1 MLAFGMTLEDLRA
14 GVSRIRNPVIAR
26 VFRELGLMEKWG
38 SGYKRMAEDCV
49 VGGYPLPEWVELGP
63 ALRIV
68 FRPHSEVEAADPADQ
83 GHGNVTPNVTLNV
96 TPNVTPNVTLNERQ
110 VWFLA
115 ALHGEEGPRVKDLV
129 ERFGVTLRTAR
140 RDVAG
145 LKDQGLVEFA
155 GGSRKG
161 RYRPP
166 VSPGSS

>member
-1 MLAFGMTLEDLRA
+1 NPGLLAFGMTLEDLRA

-38 SGYKRMAEDCV
+38 SGYKRIAEDCV
-49 VGGYPLPEWVELGP
+49 AGGYLLPEWVELGP

-68 FRPHSEVEAADPADQ
+68 FRPHPDIEAADQ
-83 GHGNVTPNVTLNV
+83 GHGDVTPNVTLDVTLNV
-96 TPNVTPNVTLNERQ
+96 TPDVTLNERQ
-110 VWFLA
+110 TWFLA
-115 ALHGEEGPRVKDLV
+115 ALHAGEGPRVKDLV

-145 LKDQGLVEFA
+145 LKDQGLVEFL

-161 RYRPP
+161 SYRPL
-166 VSPGSS
+166 VSPGS